1 MPTAINPSRKKK
13 LKKKFEKTIEKKK
26 RWDGVLNALKG
37 KMYMWNNRYIT
48 L

>member
-13 LKKKFEKTIEKKK
+13 MEKKIEKKKK